1 MLVSWKRKMEVSMS
15 LFDKFKNSSKKAA
28 AGKNAALPDKVNK
41 ARETALEFL
50 PILKGK
56 LVLPDGSLHT
66 GTMLSAAAWLTGT
79 ALYRAFKINTKEPPG
94 TIIKSDAI
102 NKEWESLMFLLEQYN
117 FEKADI
123 PAGRLMLAAMAAPDS
138 LKSKIDMPT
147 IQSELQGIF
156 DALMQKYGFDYL
168 ESTRVG
174 IILCTI
180 LIQQYKEAEILDP
193 HVAAGIVA
201 QGVLEAAKT
210 VPPPLN

>member
-1 MLVSWKRKMEVSMS
+1 MS
-15 LFDKFKNSSKKAA
+15 QKGSAGKADALPEKVKKARQA
-28 AGKNAALPDKVNK
+28 
-41 ARETALEFL
+41 ALEFL

-66 GTMLSAAAWLTGT
+66 GTMLSAAAWITGT
-79 ALYRAFKINTKEPPG
+79 SLYRAFNINTKEPPG

-123 PAGRLMLAAMAAPDS
+123 PVGRLMLASMAAPDFF
-138 LKSKIDMPT
+138 KPKIDMPT
-147 IQSELQGIF
+147 IQSELQGTF
-156 DALMQKYGFDYL
+156 NAMMQKNGFNDL

-180 LIQQYKEAEILDP
+180 LIQQYKEAAIVDP
-193 HVAAGIVA
+193 RVAAGIVA

-210 VPPPLN
+210 VPPPLA